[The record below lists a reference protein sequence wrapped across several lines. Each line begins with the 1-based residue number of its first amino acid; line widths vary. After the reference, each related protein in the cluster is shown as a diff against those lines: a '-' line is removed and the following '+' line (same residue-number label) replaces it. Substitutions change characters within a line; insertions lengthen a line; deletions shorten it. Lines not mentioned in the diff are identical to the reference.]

1 MGHGAAIR
9 TTVSR
14 ARLTMLVSPNGTLS
28 KWLHWL
34 FEASLVIKG
43 LLAAGESLSGL
54 GLLLTP
60 NLTIINFYSWLTYHK
75 LAQSPADD
83 MAQWV
88 QHTAQNFPVHL
99 QHFTALYLLAH
110 GALKFVMVIMLWR
123 RILWGYPAAMIVLAG
138 FVIYQMSEFFIGHAF
153 GFLGLSLLDTAMIIL
168 VFREWTMLKL
178 QRTTAIVAAE

>member
-1 MGHGAAIR
+1 
-9 TTVSR
+9 
-14 ARLTMLVSPNGTLS
+14 MLVSPYGRLS

-60 NLTIINFYSWLTYHK
+60 NETIIHFYSKLTYSWLAEHQ
-75 LAQSPADD
+75 LAQSASDD

-88 QHTAQNFPVHL
+88 QHTAESFPVHL

-110 GALKFVMVIMLWR
+110 GALKFVMVLMLWR
-123 RILWGYPAAMIVLAG
+123 RILWAYPAAMVVLAG
-138 FVIYQMSEFFIGHAF
+138 FVIYQMSEYFIAGSL
-153 GFLGLSLLDTAMIIL
+153 GFLALSCLDSAMIVL
-168 VFREWTMLKL
+168 VFREWNMLKL
-178 QRTTAIVAAE
+178 KNSSVAPAE